1 MQKQTGSAFAFHT
14 GHHYECDCGCF
25 LKCFLLEKYIKFFFI
40 FKKSILTSTHQNNL
54 KTQKTII

>member
-25 LKCFLLEKYIKFFFI
+25 LLEKYIKIFFLF
-40 FKKSILTSTHQNNL
+40 L
-54 KTQKTII
+54 KNQF